1 MKTFS
6 QFLIEETQ
14 SPLNQQIEYYETT
27 LSYLV
32 NEGYAETLEE
42 AEDIYLNLDEASRS
56 RLSNEIGKLAWKATK
71 AGAKLAWKG
80 AKAATKAVGD
90 YGSYFPIGSKRR
102 AVSDIIDKVRWA
114 TLSDAEKTRR
124 RNAVHR
130 SRNTRQ
136 GRAELAARQK
146 KSQEVGDRWHE
157 QQRKRQERRRART
170 GRYRNVGAGSR
181 ESVREMKTYSEF
193 IAESFDILERYYEPD
208 EKLPSDRTPN
218 TSANSALSKAFKNRQ
233 DNKTRQRA
241 KNLVD
246 KIKTDVRHGAD
257 NPNPN
262 PHVSRNDK
270 KEVKVTSN
278 SDGIV
283 VHHKPSGIAYSVQ
296 KTGDPSANNMHT
308 IEWDHNQSPKT
319 KAEKIKIARNAE
331 KVWNKHVSHR
341 LPHNAVAHNSPLS
354 SGSDD
359 LGNELRNRRERLYSK
374 RGGFGPKDSEGDQ
387 FAKVGRNPSPKQ
399 QEKGQKRLS
408 PIEPRHLHRHTRYDE

>member
-181 ESVREMKTYSEF
+181 ESVREMKTYSQF
-193 IAESFDILERYYEPD
+193 ISEGKLRQLTIGPSRSSLGRQRQQRDASERAAFKKAGVRRNRPGTSTPRRANKIGFKAVPGEYTSTAITTYPNQSSHAKDVLQSKVDDRTNRVVKTGQRALQLRRLSRQTGNRSSRQVHAVDILPKKDFKKDDPKELITRGKEYHSSVKNISSNIKKVSGGKPGDVIVGKAAEVMPG
-208 EKLPSDRTPN
+208 
-218 TSANSALSKAFKNRQ
+218 SK
-233 DNKTRQRA
+233 D
-241 KNLVD
+241 
-246 KIKTDVRHGAD
+246 IKKGR
-257 NPNPN
+257 
-262 PHVSRNDK
+262 K
-270 KEVKVTSN
+270 K
-278 SDGIV
+278 
-283 VHHKPSGIAYSVQ
+283 
-296 KTGDPSANNMHT
+296 
-308 IEWDHNQSPKT
+308 
-319 KAEKIKIARNAE
+319 
-331 KVWNKHVSHR
+331 
-341 LPHNAVAHNSPLS
+341 
-354 SGSDD
+354 
-359 LGNELRNRRERLYSK
+359 REELYSRVLGASK
-374 RGGFGPKDSEGDQ
+374 RD
-387 FAKVGRNPSPKQ
+387 
-399 QEKGQKRLS
+399 
-408 PIEPRHLHRHTRYDE
+408 PITNIQSARVKE